1 MFQRFLNVIRDE
13 FGLSRSQARGFLVLA
28 AIMMV
33 CWFGPLMY
41 ERFFSQA
48 PKTISPSDARTADS
62 LLAILQTIQ
71 PEKPTYGKSS
81 YQTFSAKEVEN
92 PERPLSLFYFDP
104 NTASVTQLQELGMP
118 KFIAERIEKYR
129 TKGGQ
134 FRKKEDLQKIY
145 GLQPALY
152 ERLEPYINIPEK
164 QAVVSIPTAQPS
176 TANIAPAAP
185 AKPAFTKPVITTFDI
200 NTADTSQLIRL
211 KGIGSKL
218 AARIVKF
225 RDGLG
230 GFASTAQYAE
240 VFGLDSL
247 ALSELNRF
255 AQVRTLVQ
263 KINVNTASPE
273 ELDRHPY
280 LSKRQSEIIVRYRE
294 QHGAYKT
301 AQDLLNIKILDE
313 KLVNKIA
320 PYLAF

>member
-1 MFQRFLNVIRDE
+1 MLKRLLYLIRDE
-13 FGLSRSQARGFLVLA
+13 FGLSRSQARGFLVVA
-28 AIMMV
+28 VVMV
-33 CWFGPLMY
+33 LCWFGPLTY
-41 ERFFSQA
+41 DRFTSEESTVIPEA
-48 PKTISPSDARTADS
+48 DSRKADS
-62 LLAILQTIQ
+62 LLAILEKIQ
-71 PEKPTYGKSS
+71 PEKPYYTKSNRAEYS
-81 YQTFSAKEVEN
+81 TKEIEEN

-104 NTASVTQLQELGMP
+104 NIASATQFEELGMP
-118 KFIAERIEKYR
+118 KFIAERIIKYR

-145 GLQPALY
+145 GLAPALY

-164 QAVVSIPTAQPS
+164 KPFAATTNPPVPELAFT
-176 TANIAPAAP
+176 PAAP
-185 AKPAFTKPVITTFDI
+185 KPAFTKPTLTAFDI

-230 GFASTAQYAE
+230 GFASTTQYTE

-255 AQVRTLVQ
+255 AQVRSSVQ
-263 KINVNTASPE
+263 KISINTDSPE
-273 ELDRHPY
+273 KLDRHPY
-280 LSKRQSEIIVRYRE
+280 LSRRQSEIIVRYRE

-301 AQDLLNIKILDE
+301 PQDLLNIKILDE

>member
-1 MFQRFLNVIRDE
+1 MLQRILFVIRDE
-13 FGLSRSQARGFLVLA
+13 FGLSRSQARGFMALA
-28 AIMMV
+28 VIMII
-33 CWFGPLMY
+33 CWFGPLTY
-41 ERFFSQA
+41 DRFFNQT
-48 PKTISPSDARTADS
+48 PKTISQSDTRTADS
-62 LLAILQTIQ
+62 LLAILETIQ
-71 PEKPTYGKSS
+71 PEKPVYGKSNYKS
-81 YQTFSAKEVEN
+81 YAAKEVDN
-92 PERPLSLFYFDP
+92 PERPLSLFYFNP
-104 NTASVTQLQELGMP
+104 NLASAEQFQELGMP
-118 KFIAERIEKYR
+118 KFIVERIIKYR

-152 ERLEPYINIPEK
+152 ERLEPYINIPDK
-164 QAVVSIPTAQPS
+164 QAIASISATQ
-176 TANIAPAAP
+176 PAASTDLP
-185 AKPAFTKPVITTFDI
+185 LASAKPAFTKPVVTTFDI

-218 AARIVKF
+218 ATRIVKF

-230 GFASTAQYAE
+230 GFASTVQYVE

-255 AQVRTLVQ
+255 AQIRTSVQ
-263 KINVNTASPE
+263 KININTSSPE

-280 LSKRQSEIIVRYRE
+280 LSKRQAEIIVRYRE
-294 QHGAYKT
+294 QHGAYKA